1 MAIPLYL
8 AMTAAEFQA
17 DIPLPDAMAW
27 MACHFSSYG
36 TGLSN
41 CPTSLPQGAM
51 LIVNDRTPIHG
62 HSPEVICNQL
72 QELVSEFHLE
82 KILLDFQRPGEQE
95 TQALVDILTSQLPCA
110 VAVSEAYTGD
120 GSYPVFSPPPPLHI
134 PLKDYLAPWDGREIW
149 LEAAAICASYT
160 ITEKGCR
167 ICTEFPVDSD
177 TLSLQDTDLHCRYRL
192 DIQRDAACFL
202 LQRSKEEVRQQLQE
216 AEALGVTTAVGLFQ
230 DLGK

>member
-27 MACHFSSYG
+27 MACHFSPYG

-41 CPTSLPQGAM
+41 CPASLPPGAM

-82 KILLDFQRPGEQE
+82 KILLDFQKPGSQE
-95 TQALVDILTSQLPCA
+95 TQTLVDILTSQLPCA
-110 VAVSEAYTGD
+110 VAVSEAYAGN
-120 GSYPVFSPPPPLHI
+120 GSYPVFLPPSPIHV
-134 PLKDYLAPWDGREIW
+134 PLKDYIYPWRSREIW
-149 LEAAAICASYT
+149 LEAATMCASYT

-167 ICTEFPVDSD
+167 IFTEFPVDCD
-177 TLSLQDTDLHCRYRL
+177 TLPHQDTELHCRYRL
-192 DIQRDAACFL
+192 DIQRDAA
-202 LQRSKEEVRQQLQE
+202 
-216 AEALGVTTAVGLFQ
+216 
-230 DLGK
+230 

>member
-27 MACHFSSYG
+27 MACHFSPYG

-41 CPTSLPQGAM
+41 RPTSLPPGAM

-82 KILLDFQRPGEQE
+82 KILLDFQRPRSQE
-95 TQALVDILTSQLPCA
+95 TQTLVDILTSQLPCA
-110 VAVSEAYTGD
+110 VAVSEAYVGE
-120 GSYPVFSPPPPLHI
+120 GNYPVFLSPPSLHV
-134 PLKDYLAPWDGREIW
+134 PLKGYLAPWGGREIW
-149 LEAAAICASYT
+149 LEAATMCASYT

-167 ICTEFPVDSD
+167 IFTEFPVDCD
-177 TLSLQDTDLHCRYRL
+177 TLPHQDTELHCRYRL
-192 DIQRDAACFL
+192 DIQRDTACFL
-202 LQRSKEEVRQQLQE
+202 LQRCKENVSAQLQE
-216 AEALGVTTAVGLFQ
+216 AEELGVTTAVGLYQ
-230 DLGK
+230 ELG